1 MISIRELI
9 TGIYGAWR
17 LLHFDRTA
25 IQYFDSTT
33 DAFWKSF
40 YAALVILP
48 PVIVLRVMF
57 FDTAPD
63 EFAAAG
69 IGRVASVFAIDYVY
83 QWVLFPLIMI
93 YLAEM
98 MGRNRQYIRFIVAR
112 NWSQVIQIAMFLPA
126 AAIFMMRE
134 TDEPGWRAAILLAA
148 YVATWVYEWFV
159 TRAALD
165 ISSTAAAIIVAIGVA
180 VSFGISGFSEAL
192 ILIASQ

>member
-1 MISIRELI
+1 MISTRELI

-48 PVIVLRVMF
+48 PVIVLRVIF

-63 EFAAAG
+63 NFAAAG
-69 IGRVASVFAIDYVY
+69 IGRIASVFAIDYVY

-112 NWSQVIQIAMFLPA
+112 NWSQVIQVAMFLPA

-134 TDEPGWRAAILLAA
+134 FDEPGWRAAFLLAA

-165 ISSTAAAIIVAIGVA
+165 ISSAAAAIIVAIGVA

-192 ILIASQ
+192 ILIASP